1 MSHLVCKLSV
11 IYLWFIVSFGG
22 LSGFPRT
29 GMSGTVGTVGS
40 CDRCGLDLVA
50 VGTGVGASAIF
61 CADVPIRPDTK
72 IGYFWSCDLGS
83 QWGAKNGGFFG
94 ERPRGRGENNYFTKG
109 QRPKVK

>member
-40 CDRCGLDLVA
+40 CDRRGLDLVA

-72 IGYFWSCDLGS
+72 IGNFWSCDLGS

>member
-1 MSHLVCKLSV
+1 
-11 IYLWFIVSFGG
+11 
-22 LSGFPRT
+22 
-29 GMSGTVGTVGS
+29 MSGTVVTVGTVGS
-40 CDRCGLDLVA
+40 CDRRGLDLVA

-109 QRPKVK
+109 QRPKVKCNFSRAVFCWIIGLLIIDTINLLS